1 MFLNAAKTAKLFF
14 FFLNI
19 LCVYIAKEKEHCLHG
34 NFLKGSIPKI
44 CIVEENV
51 LQYFTDFTQIM
62 QKFKYGKLYPLIYLR
77 IY

>member
-1 MFLNAAKTAKLFF
+1 MFLKAAKTAKLFF
-14 FFLNI
+14 FFFKYT
-19 LCVYIAKEKEHCLHG
+19 LCLYCKGERALLTWK
-34 NFLKGSIPKI
+34 FLKGKYPKNMYS
-44 CIVEENV
+44 EENV